1 MIICT
6 AQENYDYFYVVENKN
21 DGIKKDI
28 FNNDLKHNEELYI
41 KDTILLEN
49 IYHRGSI
56 GKFILDN
63 CCDEEY
69 YIPLIR
75 NFYGGGTL

>member
-1 MIICT
+1 MIICV
-6 AQENYDYFYVVENKN
+6 AHENYEDFYVVENKN
-21 DGIKKDI
+21 VGIEKDI
-28 FNNDLKHNEELYI
+28 FNNDLKYNEELYI
-41 KDTILLEN
+41 KDIIVLEN
-49 IYHRGSI
+49 IYYRGSI

-75 NFYGGGTL
+75 NFS

>member
-1 MIICT
+1 MM
-6 AQENYDYFYVVENKN
+6 
-21 DGIKKDI
+21 GSKKDI

-41 KDTILLEN
+41 KNIIVLEN
-49 IYHRGSI
+49 IYYRGSI
-56 GKFILDN
+56 GKFALN
-63 CCDEEY
+63 SCCDEEY